1 MDFDLKFYLSLF
13 MRRLPLF
20 LLVWIVVAAIGVA
33 VAFVLPAQY
42 RSTASILVESEQIKG
57 STVNVS
63 ANEQIQIVQQRMMTR
78 ENLLDIAEQFDVY
91 RNYPDLS
98 PTDVVENMSDD
109 TEFKQLQLGGRR
121 PTRGTVNATAFTISF
136 TARSG
141 PMAARVANQLVTQI
155 LELNAD
161 TRIDTA
167 DSQVR
172 FYEQEETRLN
182 NELTTL
188 ENRISNFKTKNQSS
202 LPTLLS
208 FNQEQ
213 LLALRS
219 NLTKIEDEERT
230 INEQRDQM
238 VRAIENPEL
247 IPTETTQATPQE
259 RQLAGLQTER
269 DTLRLTY
276 SATHPKVR
284 AIDAK
289 IKALEA
295 SMGPSADGE
304 GILDLRVSRMELAL
318 EQLDGRFLV
327 LRKQH
332 DKLLEDIAELET
344 AISSTP
350 RTEAGLN
357 VMERQYESLK
367 SQYSANAANLA
378 NAKTGQAIETG
389 GKGERFS
396 VIEQASV
403 PDVPESP
410 DRPLIAIG
418 GIAGG
423 LGMAFGLVVLLELL
437 NKSIRRPADLV
448 SGLGLQP
455 FATIPYITT
464 ARETR
469 RRQLGVVSTLAM
481 IAIAIPAV
489 LYAIHY
495 YYLPLDLLIERLAGK
510 LGIEALLAMLS

>member
-98 PTDVVENMSDD
+98 PTDVVENMS
-109 TEFKQLQLGGRR
+109 
-121 PTRGTVNATAFTISF
+121 
-136 TARSG
+136 
-141 PMAARVANQLVTQI
+141 VANQLVTQI

>member
-13 MRRLPLF
+13 VRRLPLF
-20 LLVWIVVAAIGVA
+20 LFVWIVVASIGVA
-33 VAFVLPAQY
+33 VAFMLPAQY
-42 RSTASILVESEQIKG
+42 RSTASILVESEQIQG
-57 STVNVS
+57 STVNLS

-78 ENLLDIAEQFDVY
+78 DNLLEIEEEYNVY
-91 RNYPDLS
+91 RNSPNLS
-98 PTDVVENMSDD
+98 PTEVVDNMSAD
-109 TEFKQLQLGGRR
+109 TQFKQLQLGGRR
-121 PTRGTVNATAFTISF
+121 PARGTVNATAFTISF

-141 PMAARVANQLVTQI
+141 PMAARVANRLVTQI

-172 FYEQEETRLN
+172 FYQQEETRLN

-188 ENRISNFKTKNQSS
+188 ENRISNFKTKNQNS

-213 LLALRS
+213 LLALRA
-219 NLTKIEDEERT
+219 NLTNVEEEERT
-230 INEQRDQM
+230 LNDQRNQM

-247 IPTETTQATPQE
+247 IPTEEIQVSPQE
-259 RQLAGLQTER
+259 RQLATLKAER

-276 SATHPKVR
+276 SETHPKVR
-284 AIDAK
+284 AIDAQ
-289 IKALEA
+289 IKGLEA
-295 SMGPSADGE
+295 SIGPGADGE
-304 GILDLRVSRMELAL
+304 GLLDLRVSRMELAL
-318 EQLDGRFLV
+318 EQLDSRFLL
-327 LRKQH
+327 LRNQR
-332 DKLLEDIAELET
+332 DRLLENIGELEES
-344 AISSTP
+344 ISITP

-378 NAKTGQAIETG
+378 GAKTGQAIEAG

-403 PDVPESP
+403 PDAPESP
-410 DRPLIAIG
+410 DRPLIAVAG
-418 GIAGG
+418 VGGG
-423 LGMAFGLVVLLELL
+423 LGLAFGLVVLLELL
-437 NKSIRRPADLV
+437 NRSIRRPADLV
-448 SGLGLQP
+448 NGLGLQP

-464 ARETR
+464 TRETR
-469 RRQLGVVSTLAM
+469 RKQLSMVATLAM
-481 IAIAIPAV
+481 IAVAIPAV

-495 YYLPLDLLIERLAGK
+495 YYQPLDLLIKRVTDK
-510 LGIEALLAMLS
+510 LGIDALLALFS